1 MSITLR
7 EVLWLASTAIMG
19 GMLGVVVHQFLRRRG
34 WIHDDQANPLT
45 AANEATEGL
54 GGHVDAV
61 GANEP
66 KTPDSPDD
74 NEPAAGKLF
83 DPSELMQGARSALSD
98 PLTGLASR
106 LMLEDHL
113 AAAALRAEARQRRLA
128 LLSIDLDGFKAINDT
143 FGRSAGDSVLRE
155 VATRVL
161 ALARS
166 SDTIAR
172 IGADEFLM
180 LMDGDPDSAAAALV
194 ADRIRQAVLRPHQ
207 LPHQLPNRRLQ
218 VSCSI
223 GIVLYPDHGPRARLI
238 ARADAAMLAAK
249 HAGGNMHC
257 FFDPGME
264 EGEQDIIG
272 LQRELRR
279 ALETRTGLELHY
291 QPKVDGRT
299 GQVTGLEALV
309 RWHHPERGLVGPS
322 VFVPIAERFGLI
334 GGLGQWVT
342 DEACRQ
348 MRAWHELGLGLRV
361 AVNLSAHQL
370 RQSDLVE
377 CVQEALQRH
386 AVPADH
392 LTLEI
397 TESAAMEDPQATLR
411 LFERLAQLGV
421 HLAIDDLG
429 TGHSSLSYLGKL
441 PASQLKIDRS
451 FMQDL
456 DRDAD
461 ARATVRAITKL
472 SHALGLGIVAEGVE
486 TQAQLDILR
495 RLGCDEL
502 QGFLLAKPMPAR
514 HMQAWLEGNGSRIR
528 PGNFADGDFQADD
541 ADPQAPPGKRGRA
554 TDPPA

>member
-1 MSITLR
+1 MSMTTQD
-7 EVLWLASTAIMG
+7 VLWLAGTAIMG
-19 GMLGVVVHQFLRRRG
+19 AMLGVVVHQFLRRRG
-34 WIHDDQANPLT
+34 WIN
-45 AANEATEGL
+45 
-54 GGHVDAV
+54 DAV
-61 GANEP
+61 KPLEQASETSEGAGGSNGSDASQ
-66 KTPDSPDD
+66 TPSPPDG
-74 NEPAAGKLF
+74 NEPASAPAQIF
-83 DPSELMQGARSALSD
+83 DPSELLQGLRAAVSD

-106 LMLEDHL
+106 LVLEDKL
-113 AAAALRAEARQRRLA
+113 AGAALRAEARQRRLA
-128 LLSIDLDGFKAINDT
+128 LLSIDLDGFKAINEAC
-143 FGRSAGDSVLRE
+143 GRSAGDGILRE
-155 VATRVL
+155 AASRML

-172 IGADEFLM
+172 VGADQFLM

-194 ADRIRQAVLRPHQ
+194 ADRIRQALSRPHQ
-207 LPHQLPNRRLQ
+207 LPRRQ
-218 VSCSI
+218 VRLSCSI
-223 GIVLYPDHGPRARLI
+223 GIVLYPDHGSRARLI

-264 EGEQDIIG
+264 DGEQDVIG

-334 GGLGQWVT
+334 GGLGLWVT

-370 RQSDLVE
+370 RQGDLVE
-377 CVQEALQRH
+377 SVQEALHRH

-411 LFERLAQLGV
+411 LFERLTELGV

-451 FMQDL
+451 FVQGIDN
-456 DRDAD
+456 DVD

-502 QGFLLAKPMPAR
+502 QGFLLAKPMSAR

-528 PGNFADGDFQADD
+528 PGKFADSDFLADD
-541 ADPQAPPGKRGRA
+541 TDPHPPPGKRGRA